1 MIFTSYLYKILA
13 TLIIQLLITFLV
25 MEIFRKKDYSLSVFY
40 YIIAFI
46 SIIILLFV
54 IMLSEISIYIKFI
67 LFCIFSILWGCL
79 LGSDFVRGKVS
90 DNTINRSI
98 VGSIL
103 VFGFVFILGLA
114 TTYLNIDLSF
124 LGGTLFVLLS
134 GLIIVEIIEI
144 FYPMSDNMYRF
155 KLYFSLVLFSVY
167 VLYDTNMITKREKYT
182 DFIGASIGLYID
194 FINIF
199 IRFISLFKN

>member
-1 MIFTSYLYKILA
+1 
-13 TLIIQLLITFLV
+13 
-25 MEIFRKKDYSLSVFY
+25 MEIFRKKGYSLSAFY

-54 IMLSEISIYIKFI
+54 IMLSELSIYIKFI
-67 LFCIFSILWGCL
+67 LFSIFSILWGCL
-79 LGSDFVRGKVS
+79 LGSSFIKSTVS
-90 DNTINRSI
+90 DDTINRAI

-124 LGGTLFVLLS
+124 LGGILFVLLS
-134 GLIIVEIIEI
+134 GLIIIEIIEI

-155 KLYFSLVLFSVY
+155 KLYFGLILFSFY
-167 VLYDTNMITKREKYT
+167 VLYDTNMITKKEKYT
-182 DFIGASIGLYID
+182 DFVGASIGLYID
-194 FINIF
+194 FLNIF
-199 IRFISLFKN
+199 VRFISLFNNN